1 MKRFFSFGILVG
13 CFVFLFPAA
22 GFAFSDVSSSSPFP
36 EAIQYVSGKGYMKG
50 YDDGTFR
57 AGVRVNRAEFLKV
70 AFAGYVERGLDV
82 GTDVVLTQQSE
93 SCFKDVPFDAWYVK
107 YVCAAKK
114 NGFVSGYEDGT
125 FRPGNRV
132 SVVEAAKILVKT
144 YGLSTADGGAFWY
157 SPFLKVLGDGHVL
170 PATFLYFN
178 QGVTRGELAEM
189 VWRLSQQKV
198 STVPGSTQ
206 QTQLTSQTSLNLPT
220 ANVAQLETAECLSSP
235 ENMPWNVDMARVR
248 TTWVKWNNDARA
260 KLGLKAY
267 VYNDQLGRTAAVWS
281 ENAKSQ
287 GYISHKRPGQTVYYD
302 YNRLTSWF
310 KNLGL
315 TFANVGGSTHTE
327 NIGWDYYSCSATD
340 CTDQLLTAIKGT
352 FNFFMSEKVKVYS
365 AHYDSIMS
373 PNFREIG
380 IGIAVDSAK
389 HKFYITIHYGT
400 EITSDPKPVCPV

>member
-1 MKRFFSFGILVG
+1 MKRIFSFGVLVG

-22 GFAFSDVSSSSPFP
+22 GFAFSDVTSSSPFS

-70 AFAGYVERGLDV
+70 AFAGYVGRGLDM
-82 GTDVVLTQQSE
+82 GGDVVLTKQSE

-114 NGFVSGYEDGT
+114 NGFVSGYEDGS
-125 FRPGNRV
+125 FKPGNRV

-144 YGLSTADGGAFWY
+144 YGFSTVDGGDFWY
-157 SPFLKVLGDGHVL
+157 SPFLKVLDDGHVL

-189 VWRLSQQKV
+189 VWRLLKQKGTDV
-198 STVPGSTQ
+198 SGSTQ
-206 QTQLTSQTSLNLPT
+206 QTQSTTQSSLNLPT
-220 ANVAQLETAECLSSP
+220 ANVKLLATSECQSSP
-235 ENMPWNVDMARVR
+235 ENMPWDVDMARVR
-248 TTWVKWNNDARA
+248 STWVQWNNDARA

-281 ENAKSQ
+281 ENAKSL

-302 YNRLTSWF
+302 YSRLTAWF

-315 TFANVGGSTHTE
+315 TFKNIGGSTHTE
-327 NIGWDYYSCSATD
+327 NIGWDYYSCSKTD
-340 CTDQLLTAIKGT
+340 CTNDLLKAAKGT
-352 FNFFMSEKVKVYS
+352 FNFFMSEKGKAS
-365 AHYDSIMS
+365 HAHYDSIMS
-373 PNFREIG
+373 SNFREIG
-380 IGIAVDSAK
+380 IGVAVDPVK
-389 HKFYITIHYGT
+389 HKYYITIHYGT
-400 EITSDPKPVCPV
+400 EITSDPKPVCPA